1 MMFQNVFLY
10 GIIKAEK
17 LDKLLD
23 TYNQLKQTLNL
34 AKKFFPK
41 IIIILTGKNL
51 GGFDFNY
58 LKKDIDL
65 RKVFA
70 IEFEN
75 IG

>member
-1 MMFQNVFLY
+1 MFQNVFLY

-23 TYNQLKQTLNL
+23 TYNQLKQTLSL